1 MFNSVLVVVYQ
12 LVYLVHIHMHTFHR
26 STDCFLVYRFF
37 FVSPRNLF
45 NIYKTYLISGV
56 GALGDFTET
65 VLLSPVTPVEANNG
79 NGGLKAWGEW
89 IKKYDISEE
98 VKVLA

>member
-1 MFNSVLVVVYQ
+1 MCTSWCTSCIYTCIHSVAALTVPRVP
-12 LVYLVHIHMHTFHR
+12 
-26 STDCFLVYRFF
+26 FLPL
-37 FVSPRNLF
+37 VSPRNLF

-65 VLLSPVTPVEANNG
+65 VLLSPVTPVEVNDG